1 MGTGQ
6 MLVTIGAV
14 MLLGSVILTTNRG
27 ITSSGEVMLKTN
39 FALESTSLASST
51 IDEAMYLPFD
61 DATANSFGESTTYIA
76 INQTNLLTAPNLLG
90 SENSTD
96 AVAPDDF
103 DDYNGPAGGA
113 NQYWLQT
120 IRDSTGIYMV
130 KTRVC
135 YVNKNDLSGKSLT
148 ATWLKR
154 LDVSVWNTADSLDT
168 VKMSAI
174 YAYWYF
180 R

>member
-6 MLVTIGAV
+6 MLVTIGAI
-14 MLLGSVILTTNRG
+14 MLLGTVILTTNRG
-27 ITSSGEVMLKTN
+27 ITGSGELMLKTN
-39 FALESTSLASST
+39 FGLESTSLASST

-61 DATANSFGESTTYIA
+61 AATANSFGEGTMYIA
-76 INQTNLLTAPNLLG
+76 INQTNLLTPANLLG
-90 SENSTD
+90 SENADD

-113 NQYWLQT
+113 NNYRLQT
-120 IRDSTGIYMV
+120 ISDSTGVYMV
-130 KTRVC
+130 KAHVC
-135 YVNKNDLSGKSLT
+135 YVNKNNLDGTSNT
-148 ATWLKR
+148 QTWLKR
-154 LDVSVWNTADSLDT
+154 LDVSVWNTANPLDT

-174 YAYWYF
+174 YGYWYF

>member
-14 MLLGSVILTTNRG
+14 MLLGSIILTTNRG
-27 ITSSGEVMLKTN
+27 ITGSGEVMLKTN
-39 FALESTSLASST
+39 FALEATSLAAST

-61 DATANSFGESTTYIA
+61 NATANSFGDGTTYIA
-76 INQTNLLTAPNLLG
+76 INQTNLLTTPTLLG
-90 SENSTD
+90 SENADD
-96 AVAPDDF
+96 AVTPDDF

-113 NQYWLQT
+113 NQYRLQT
-120 IRDSTGIYMV
+120 VVDSTGIYMV

-135 YVNKNDLSGKSLT
+135 YVTKNDLNGKSN
-148 ATWLKR
+148 AQTWLKR
-154 LDVSVWNTADSLDT
+154 LDVSVWNTASPLDT